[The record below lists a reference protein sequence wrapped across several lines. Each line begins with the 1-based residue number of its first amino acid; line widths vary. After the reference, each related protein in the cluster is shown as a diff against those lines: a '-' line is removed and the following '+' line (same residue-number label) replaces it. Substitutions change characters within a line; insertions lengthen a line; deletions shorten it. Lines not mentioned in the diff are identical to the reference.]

1 MDKEELLKILNGEG
15 EAEAKAETLLG
26 KMQASLDEQLNA
38 IKMNREDIKKEKQD
52 EIAKRHAVEEQ
63 LKAMVEEKESLEKQL
78 AATSPDEIKKIYE
91 QRAQET
97 ANIYEKQRL
106 ERESV
111 IEAQKKE
118 IEGLKRDRL
127 KLDCMNEFNAA
138 IKDMNI
144 ASDARDA
151 FAEYVMGYDCAKFDY
166 RPLGDGKQILATK
179 DGLSIKAACEAAR
192 DSTFGKRCV
201 VVNSYG
207 GGAEGGSS
215 SDVLAG
221 TNPFKK
227 ETWNLTKQ
235 AELYKK
241 DPALA
246 AKMQAA
252 AKVQ

>member
-26 KMQASLDEQLNA
+26 KMQSSLDEQLNA
-38 IKMNREDIKKEKQD
+38 IKMNREEIKKEKQ
-52 EIAKRHAVEEQ
+52 EEQAKRRAVEDQ
-63 LKAMVEEKESLEKQL
+63 LKAMTEKNETLERQL
-78 AATSPDEIKKIYE
+78 AASSPDEVKKIYE
-91 QRAQET
+91 QKAQET

-106 ERESV
+106 EKETV
-111 IEAQKKE
+111 IETLKKE
-118 IEGLKRDRL
+118 VEGLKRDRL
-127 KLDCMNEFNAA
+127 KLDCMNEFNTA

-151 FAEYVMGYDCAKFDY
+151 FAEYVMGHDCAKFDY
-166 RPLGDGKQILATK
+166 RPLGDGKQILATS
-179 DGLSIKAACEAAR
+179 DGLSIKAACEAAK

-215 SDVLAG
+215 SDILTG

-235 AELYKK
+235 SELYQK
-241 DPALA
+241 DPALYQ
-246 AKMQAA
+246 KMKAA
-252 AKVQ
+252 AGV

>member
-15 EAEAKAETLLG
+15 EAEAKADTLLG

-38 IKMNREDIKKEKQD
+38 IKMNREEIKKEKQ
-52 EIAKRHAVEEQ
+52 EEQAKRRAVEDQ
-63 LKAMVEEKESLEKQL
+63 LKTLSEQKETLERQL

-91 QRAQET
+91 QKAQEA

-106 ERESV
+106 EKESV

-151 FAEYVMGYDCAKFDY
+151 FAEYVMGHDCAKFDY
-166 RPLGDGKQILATK
+166 RPLGDGKVMLATP
-179 DGLSIKAACEAAR
+179 DGLSIKAACEAAK

-207 GGAEGGSS
+207 GGAEGGSNV
-215 SDVLAG
+215 DVLTG

-235 AELYKK
+235 AELYNK
-241 DPALA
+241 DPAMY
-246 AKMQAA
+246 AKMKAA
-252 AKVQ
+252 AGV

>member
-26 KMQASLDEQLNA
+26 KINASLDEQLNA
-38 IKMNREDIKKEKQD
+38 IKMNREQIKQEKQ
-52 EIAKRHAVEEQ
+52 EEQAKRRAVEEK
-63 LKAMVEEKESLEKQL
+63 LKSLTDEKETLEKQL
-78 AATSPDEIKKIYE
+78 AASSPDEIKKIYE
-91 QRAQET
+91 QKAQEA

-106 ERESV
+106 EKDTV
-111 IEAQKKE
+111 
-118 IEGLKRDRL
+118 IEGLKKEVESLRRDRL

-151 FAEYVMGYDCAKFDY
+151 FAEYVMGHDCAKFDY
-166 RPLGDGKQILATK
+166 RPLGDGKQILATA
-179 DGLSIKAACEAAR
+179 DGLSIKAACETAK

-201 VVNSYG
+201 VVTSFG
-207 GGAEGGSS
+207 GGAEGGSN
-215 SDVLAG
+215 SDILTG

-235 AELYKK
+235 SELYNK
-241 DPALA
+241 DPALY
-246 AKMQAA
+246 AKMKAA
-252 AKVQ
+252 AGL